1 MGTWPLTR
9 FRKDRKGR
17 QEVVEERMQDWSYE
31 SSDTMGINASAG
43 VVFAPNFMGIPI
55 THAQVLSAPP
65 GLEPPPG
72 APSHG
77 SVLHDLGACKPCA
90 WFWKKSGCQNGTE
103 CMHCHKCSEKE
114 IKARRKT
121 KVTVLRVL
129 EGQAKFFGAMMGQ
142 RANMF

>member
-1 MGTWPLTR
+1 MGTPMRL
-9 FRKDRKGR
+9 
-17 QEVVEERMQDWSYE
+17 
-31 SSDTMGINASAG
+31 G
-43 VVFAPNFMGIPI
+43 VVFAPNLMGVPIPN
-55 THAQVLSAPP
+55 ALSAPP

-77 SVLHDLGACKPCA
+77 SVLHDFGACKPCA
-90 WFWKKSGCQNGTE
+90 WFRKKGGCQNGTE

-114 IKARRKT
+114 IKARRKN
-121 KVTVLRVL
+121 KVAVLRVL